1 MSDIYASY
9 RYDMITPLRAAQ
21 DLGWNV
27 AADDAPGLLRDLWA
41 EAGDEIHPFL
51 SLLQKDIANIYPS
64 DWAKVKIDAA
74 ALAYEDHAVVI
85 PQVTV
90 PSKEARYEDPN

>member
-1 MSDIYASY
+1 
-9 RYDMITPLRAAQ
+9 MITPLRAAQ

-27 AADDAPGLLRDLWA
+27 SAEDAPGLLRELWA